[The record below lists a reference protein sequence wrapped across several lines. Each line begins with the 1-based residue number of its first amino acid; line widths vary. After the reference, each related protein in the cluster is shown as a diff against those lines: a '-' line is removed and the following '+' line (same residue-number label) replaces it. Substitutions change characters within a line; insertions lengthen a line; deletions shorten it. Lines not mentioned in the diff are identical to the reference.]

1 MTDAKPAELIFFCFM
16 LLHSFVATLKCTS
29 PTPESLFAALET
41 NLFTKKLLRPVKSF
55 STPVNITVGITVVG
69 IVGVDEQSQILT
81 TLLWQV
87 LEWDIEGLSWNEEEC
102 GTKRV
107 SVPRKML
114 WVPDILIEETADE
127 DTSPKTPYVY
137 LYNTG
142 HVYDAKPIRV
152 VSSCRLVIY
161 SFPFDIQTCSLTY
174 RSYLHYAEDIRM
186 IQGPTAEEI
195 LAESQDVLV
204 TNGQW
209 ELKDIRV
216 APSTLALDVGS
227 FSEIKYYIILKRRPL
242 LYVLNLL
249 IPSGFLITVDLF
261 SFMLPTDG
269 MDRSSFKMTVIL
281 GYTVFLV
288 MINNLL
294 PVTGETPLI
303 NIFFSINLTLM
314 VASLLETMFIVSIQN
329 NARRYSPVP
338 HWLSVLVLEYLAVVV
353 FLPRKRAITRT
364 SFFFNSSTREPEQ
377 NYRITSISAP
387 HLQHVSG
394 DEPPSKP
401 PLTPPEP
408 ALDELRNLS
417 RDLLAI
423 RLQIDKHFEEFN
435 ALKEWR
441 LVSNVLNRL
450 LFGAYVV
457 FNVVSLIAIISV
469 WIVSFSRS
477 GLEG

>member
-1 MTDAKPAELIFFCFM
+1 M
-16 LLHSFVATLKCTS
+16 LFSTFSSNPGFVATLKCTS

-69 IVGVDEQSQILT
+69 IVGVVSLHKHFFI
-81 TLLWQV
+81 
-87 LEWDIEGLSWNEEEC
+87 WNEEEC

-174 RSYLHYAEDIRM
+174 RSYLHY
-186 IQGPTAEEI
+186 AEEI

-353 FLPRKRAITRT
+353 FLPRKR
-364 SFFFNSSTREPEQ
+364 